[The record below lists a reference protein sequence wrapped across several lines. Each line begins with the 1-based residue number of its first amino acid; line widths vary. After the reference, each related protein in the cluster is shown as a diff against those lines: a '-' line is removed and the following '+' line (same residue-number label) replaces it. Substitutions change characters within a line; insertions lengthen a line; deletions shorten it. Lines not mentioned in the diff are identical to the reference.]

1 MLIAMVLDKPLSN
14 LGLPLSYAYALAHF
28 RFIKNLDTKTY
39 IYDIVHS
46 STTYIYVYI
55 KKKNEHVNKK
65 KSHH

>member
-55 KKKNEHVNKK
+55 KKKKRARQ
-65 KSHH
+65 